1 MGFIINTYV
10 NDTRCTD
17 PQVYIT
23 VVSDV
28 DSLEFR
34 TRTLIQGATLLYID
48 RGRGLRLSL
57 EAPIGHTQD
66 MVERFP

>member
-1 MGFIINTYV
+1 MIQL
-10 NDTRCTD
+10 CTD

-48 RGRGLRLSL
+48 RGVWPQVKPRG
-57 EAPIGHTQD
+57 AYWPCTGHG
-66 MVERFP
+66 

>member
-1 MGFIINTYV
+1 MIQW
-10 NDTRCTD
+10 CTD

-34 TRTLIQGATLLYID
+34 TRTLIQGVTLLYID
-48 RGRGLRLSL
+48 RGHGPQVKPRG
-57 EAPIGHTQD
+57 AYWPYTGHG
-66 MVERFP
+66 